1 MAVTRKDVAK
11 LANVSEATVSYVLNN
26 KKRVTPEVKQRVL
39 DAAKE
44 LNYHPNLLARSMI
57 TKKTRHIAMLVNNI
71 NNPHYSSILSGV
83 QSVAEIEGYIVSL
96 CSVDKEPKDTIDKLI
111 SRGIDGIIIALPFSS
126 DFQLLLDDLKV
137 PFASVNDN
145 LQSDYRDAIFDMVRC
160 FKEFGHTKLAF
171 LSGLPMKE
179 SSHIRY
185 WDFLAAMKENNLQV
199 IPELFVDGTGETD
212 EKSGYISADVLLNR
226 HKQFTGVFCTNDLMA
241 IGAMKRFWEAGL
253 SIPSDISI
261 VGCDGI
267 ITTLY
272 TVPPL
277 STLNGHAFTL
287 GKDLMYQLLS
297 KMEPHLE
304 FPVLKQTVRAEFI
317 RRESLSRAKQF
328 IGS

>member
-26 KKRVTPEVKQRVL
+26 KKHVTPEVKQRIL

-57 TKKTRHIAMLVNNI
+57 TKKTKHVAMLVNNI

-83 QSVAEIEGYIVSL
+83 QSVAEVEGYIVSL
-96 CSVDKEPKDTIDKLI
+96 CSVDKEPKDTIGKLI
-111 SRGIDGIIIALPFSS
+111 SRGIDGIIIALPFS
-126 DFQLLLDDLKV
+126 DEFQLLLDDLKV
-137 PFASVNDN
+137 PFASVNHN

-160 FKEFGHTKLAF
+160 FKEYGHTKLAF

-179 SSHIRY
+179 SSHTRY
-185 WDFLAAMKENNLQV
+185 WDFLDAMRANNLQI
-199 IPELFVDGTGETD
+199 IPDLFIDGTGETD
-212 EKSGYISADVLLNR
+212 ENSGYISANILLSRNE
-226 HKQFTGVFCTNDLMA
+226 HFTGVFCTNDLMA

-253 SIPSDISI
+253 SIPADISL

-272 TVPPL
+272 TLPPL
-277 STLNGHAFTL
+277 STLNGHAITL

-297 KMEPHLE
+297 KMEPNLE
-304 FPVLKQTVRAEFI
+304 FPVLQQTVRADFVL
-317 RRESLSRAKQF
+317 RESLNRAKQF
-328 IGS
+328 I